1 FFSSRRRHTRFSRDW
16 SSDVCSSDLLF
27 VGALSLTLVL
37 ATDPVRLMAS
47 LHEHARLPATWT
59 YAVLAAHRLLTELPE
74 AWHTIRCAQAVRD
87 PRRRPGALPR
97 SPRALGAAAFALLVG
112 AVRRAERLTVALES
126 RGLGSGPPA
135 SSPPLPLGPAAL
147 VAPGVAP
154 AGARAVVV
162 VGVRA
167 GWVTGIGALTACARR
182 GPGRAGGAS
191 RGSATTRSARTAT
204 DDAGRVTPS
213 GRQPPA
219 GTTRGRRSS
228 AGGSH
233 VVASASTCSPERMSL
248 TWSGVRA
255 PSSSTRPGNHTNG
268 MPRRSA

>member
-1 FFSSRRRHTRFSRDW
+1 MTAGRPTPLERWNPTVKLATVLALSTGALLVTDPVTPAVGWALAVVALLALGRVRVRALALAHVPFVLFATSLLAVNVVTRPGGETLALGPLTVPVDGLAVGAGLAVRT
-16 SSDVCSSDLLF
+16 LF

-126 RGLGSGPPA
+126 RGLGSGPRA
-135 SSPPLPLGPAAL
+135 SSRPVPLVPADL
-147 VAPGVAP
+147 VAAGVVLAV
-154 AGARAVVV
+154 ATAVVV
-162 VGVRA
+162 MGVRA
-167 GWVTGIGALTACARR
+167 GWVTGIGALTA
-182 GPGRAGGAS
+182 
-191 RGSATTRSARTAT
+191 
-204 DDAGRVTPS
+204 
-213 GRQPPA
+213 
-219 GTTRGRRSS
+219 
-228 AGGSH
+228 
-233 VVASASTCSPERMSL
+233 
-248 TWSGVRA
+248 
-255 PSSSTRPGNHTNG
+255 
-268 MPRRSA
+268 